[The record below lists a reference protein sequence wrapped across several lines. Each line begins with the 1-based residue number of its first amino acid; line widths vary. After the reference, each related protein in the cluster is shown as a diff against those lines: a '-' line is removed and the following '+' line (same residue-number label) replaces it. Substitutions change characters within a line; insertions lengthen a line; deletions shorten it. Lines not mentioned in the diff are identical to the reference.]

1 MSIIERSASPQAPA
15 AGSKRRG
22 GRLRVITA
30 GSVGNMEARLGTSGF
45 DVVAVAETEEALIDA
60 VSADEADAIVVQADL
75 CDSLERVRDLA
86 PNALLIV
93 IGDHTPAG
101 ALGRIEPGVS
111 GTVMAGLL
119 HALVA
124 EGVGGA
130 VGWGLV
136 PALGPRVMLQVPQR
150 ISGWLLS
157 AKADLVREYVANAFR
172 DHAELLT
179 AASTVAVTVSA
190 SLVLT
195 LSAAHTHERPH
206 ERSERVQVPAS
217 AVERAP
223 QVPDGGVSPT
233 TPTPAYVPSQNEGE
247 PGDRR
252 GLNRGESGADGRP
265 VGQDA
270 DDMGQIENAGDDL
283 GQVENAAND
292 LGQGE
297 TAADDL
303 GQGENAGDDHGKNEN
318 AGDDHAHGDNTGDD
332 HGKNENTGDDH
343 GKNENAGDDH
353 GKNENAGDDH
363 GKGGDDQNGDVSE
376 GDDQDAGDQDGENQ
390 DGENQDG
397 ENQDGDEEDG
407 DDQDVA
413 GDTAT
418 AAGTSASSP
427 ATGVALTY

>member
-15 AGSKRRG
+15 AGSKPRG

-30 GSVGNMEARLGTSGF
+30 GRVGNMDARLGTSGF
-45 DVVAVAETEEALIDA
+45 DVVAVAETEDALIDA
-60 VSADEADAIVVQADL
+60 VSAGEADAIVVQADL

-86 PNALLIV
+86 PDALLIV
-93 IGDHTPAG
+93 VGDHTPAG

-124 EGVGGA
+124 EGIGGA

-136 PALGPRVMLQVPQR
+136 PALGPRGALQVPQR

-157 AKADLVREYVANAFR
+157 AKGDLIREYVANAFR
-172 DHAELLT
+172 DHTELLT

-195 LSAAHTHERPH
+195 LSAARSHERPH
-206 ERSERVQVPAS
+206 ERWERVQVPAS

-223 QVPDGGVSPT
+223 QVPAGGVSHT
-233 TPTPAYVPSQNEGE
+233 MPTPAYVPSQNEG
-247 PGDRR
+247 GHGGQR
-252 GLNRGESGADGRP
+252 GLNRGESGVGGRP

-283 GQVENAAND
+283 GQVETAAND

-297 TAADDL
+297 NASDDHGKNENAGADHGNGGADH

-318 AGDDHAHGDNTGDD
+318 AGDDHGNGGAD
-332 HGKNENTGDDH
+332 HGQD
-343 GKNENAGDDH
+343 ENAGDDLSQ
-353 GKNENAGDDH
+353 GENGGDNH
-363 GKGGDDQNGDVSE
+363 GKGGD
-376 GDDQDAGDQDGENQ
+376 
-390 DGENQDG
+390 
-397 ENQDGDEEDG
+397 NQDGDESDGVDQDGNDQDGNEQGGDEPDG

-418 AAGTSASSP
+418 AAGTSALSP
-427 ATGVALTY
+427 ATRVALTF